1 LAGFGWLLVL
11 GHCFVS
17 HDRTGVIMADDLVK
31 RLQDYLDCRPWAA
44 GRTFDPTHP
53 ECLIAQ
59 AKDRI
64 EYLEEVLSVA
74 LIYLDDEA
82 DVVDGEDGK
91 PVANRAM
98 SVASFIRMGMG
109 NQDA

>member
-1 LAGFGWLLVL
+1 MDKPKSCKDGCPPFQTCDFCAGK
-11 GHCFVS
+11 
-17 HDRTGVIMADDLVK
+17 TDDLVK
-31 RLQDYLDCRPWAA
+31 RLQDYLDMRPWAV

-98 SVASFIRMGMG
+98 SVASFIRMGLG